1 MGSEH
6 MNYKY
11 YRFTIYIYIG
21 MQLFKGEERSEKCGD
36 VTRENSS
43 DVIIDMGL

>member
-21 MQLFKGEERSEKCGD
+21 VQLFKGGECSGECGD
-36 VTRENSS
+36 VAREDSS
-43 DVIIDMGL
+43 DVIVDMGL